1 MNKAYSQLEIKSFDA
16 ELRQIRGIATT
27 PKPDRDGDIIDPKGA
42 KFTLPIPF
50 LWQHKAS
57 EPVGDVIEA
66 KVTDKGIEVL
76 IQLAKID
83 EAGTLKDRLDEAWQ
97 SIKSGL
103 VRGLSIGF
111 RPLGMDSVEIVAGNT
126 GLHFKAWDWYELS
139 AVTIPANIDGKI
151 TEIKSVEHFDDATVE
166 KQIVQPE
173 LIVGDTTK
181 HTIVKLNMPTKK
193 AGVKLL

>member
-16 ELRQIRGIATT
+16 EKRQIRGVATT

-42 KFTLPIPF
+42 NFTLPIPF
-50 LWQHKAS
+50 LWQHKMS
-57 EPVGDVIEA
+57 EPIGHVTEA
-66 KVTDKGIEVL
+66 KVTAKGIEVL
-76 IQLAKID
+76 IQLVKI
-83 EAGTLKDRLDEAWQ
+83 EEVGTLKDRIDEAWQ

-111 RPLGMDSVEIVAGNT
+111 RPMGMDSVSIVEGNN
-126 GLHFKAWDWYELS
+126 GLHFKEWDWYELS

-151 TEIKSVEHFDDATVE
+151 TEIKSVEPEVVATDE
-166 KQIVQPE
+166 KPKVDPE

-181 HTIVKLNMPTKK
+181 YHVVKLNMPTK